1 MEQLMKKNQLLQV
14 AKSNQKFD
22 KRKDKKLVLSISLLA
37 GVTCPFAKECLAKAV
52 IKERI
57 VLKDGSVKLKLAVK
71 DGPQMEFRC
80 FSASQ
85 EAQYVETYLARLRNF
100 NLIKKAYKKD
110 GISGVA
116 DLLET
121 SLKANQPKRDPDSEQ
136 LIRVHVSGDMFA
148 SWYFLAWCEV
158 ARRNPLWVIYGYTK
172 ALPLVLKYRRK
183 IPKNFVIN
191 LSRGGTHD
199 RLISRLEGYGFKSAT
214 VVYSKAEAKRLG
226 LKIDKDDSLASD
238 PSHPSFALLIHG
250 TQAPGSDA
258 SKALV
263 QIRKRA
269 A

>member
-1 MEQLMKKNQLLQV
+1 MKKNKLLQV

-37 GVTCPFAKECLAKAV
+37 GVTCPYAKECLAKAI

-57 VLKDGSVKLKLAVK
+57 KLDDGSTKLRLKVK
-71 DGPQMEFRC
+71 DGPDMEFRC

-100 NLIKKAYKKD
+100 NMIKKAYKKD

-121 SLKANQPKRDPDSEQ
+121 SLKANQPKRNPDPKQ
-136 LIRVHVSGDMFA
+136 LVRPHVSGDMFA
-148 SWYFLAWCEV
+148 SWYFLAWAEV
-158 ARRNPLWVIYGYTK
+158 ARRNPLWTVYGYTK
-172 ALPLVLKYRRK
+172 ALPLVLKYRRRL
-183 IPKNFVIN
+183 PKNFVIN

-199 RLISRLEGYGFKSAT
+199 HLIKKLEGYGFKSAT
-214 VVYSKAEAKRLG
+214 VVYSKAEARKLG

-238 PSHPSFALLIHG
+238 PNHPSFALLIHG
-250 TQAPGSDA
+250 SQAPGSDA
-258 SKALV
+258 SQALV

>member
-1 MEQLMKKNQLLQV
+1 MKTKKLLQV

-37 GVTCPFAKECLAKAV
+37 GITCPFAKECLARAIV
-52 IKERI
+52 KERI
-57 VLKDGSVKLKLAVK
+57 KLPDGSIKLKLGVK
-71 DGPQMEFRC
+71 DGPEMEFRC

-85 EAQYVETYLARLRNF
+85 EAQYYQTYLARLRNF
-100 NLIKKAYKKD
+100 NMIKRAYKKD
-110 GISGVA
+110 GISGAA
-116 DLLET
+116 DLIEA
-121 SLKANQPKRDPDSEQ
+121 SLKDSQGKLTIDLYQ
-136 LIRVHVSGDMFA
+136 LVRWHVSGDFFKG
-148 SWYFLAWCEV
+148 WYFLAWVEV
-158 ARRNPLWVIYGYTK
+158 ARRNPLWTIYGYTK
-172 ALPLVLKYRRK
+172 ALPIVLKYRRK
-183 IPKNFVIN
+183 IPKNMVVN

-199 RLISRLEGYGFKSAT
+199 HLIKKLEGYGFKSAT

-238 PSHPSFALLIHG
+238 PNHGSFALLIHG

-263 QIRKRA
+263 QLNRKRA

>member
-1 MEQLMKKNQLLQV
+1 MKNNKLLQV

-37 GVTCPFAKECLAKAV
+37 GVTCPYAKECLAKAV
-52 IKERI
+52 VKERI
-57 VLKDGSVKLKLAVK
+57 KLPDGSIKLKLGVK
-71 DGPQMEFRC
+71 DGPDMEFRC

-85 EAQYVETYLARLRNF
+85 EAQYYQTYLARLRNF
-100 NLIKKAYKKD
+100 NMIKRAYKKD
-110 GISGVA
+110 GISGAA
-116 DLLET
+116 DLLEA
-121 SLKANQPKRDPDSEQ
+121 SLKASQPKRNPDPNQ
-136 LIRVHVSGDMFA
+136 LVRPHVSGDMFS
-148 SWYFLAWCEV
+148 SWYLLAWSEV
-158 ARRNPLWVIYGYTK
+158 ARRNPLWTVYGYTK
-172 ALPLVLKYRRK
+172 ALPLVLKYRRRL
-183 IPKNFVIN
+183 PKNFVIN

-199 RLISRLEGYGFKSAT
+199 HLIKRLEGYGFKSAT

-238 PSHPSFALLIHG
+238 PNHPSFALLIHG
-250 TQAPGSDA
+250 SQAPGSDA

>member
-1 MEQLMKKNQLLQV
+1 MSTKKQFLQV

-37 GVTCPFAKECLAKAV
+37 GVTCPFAKDCLAKAIV
-52 IKERI
+52 KERI
-57 VLKDGSVKLKLAVK
+57 KLADGSIKLKLGVK

-85 EAQYVETYLARLRNF
+85 EAQYYQTYLARLRNF
-100 NLIKKAYKKD
+100 NMIKRAYKKD
-110 GISGVA
+110 GISGAA
-116 DLLET
+116 DLIEA
-121 SLKANQPKRDPDSEQ
+121 SLKDSQPKRNPDPSQ
-136 LIRVHVSGDMFA
+136 LIRVHVSGDYFKGY
-148 SWYFLAWCEV
+148 YFLAWLEV
-158 ARRNPLWVIYGYTK
+158 ARRNPLWTIYSYTK
-172 ALPLVLKYRRK
+172 ALPIVLKYRKK
-183 IPKNFVIN
+183 IPKNMVVN

-199 RLISRLEGYGFKSAT
+199 NLIKKLEGYGFKSAT

-238 PSHPSFALLIHG
+238 PNHPSFALYIHG
-250 TQAPGSDA
+250 PQAPGSDA

-263 QIRKRA
+263 QLTRKQA